1 MNKRQHKA
9 SLTKKKISD
18 AAIKLFE
25 EKGFRNVTVDEIVQI
40 TGTSKGAF
48 YTHFKSKHEVF
59 LNKFKEIDRYYEDV
73 LLDIIEQEESS
84 SNKLKVFLKL
94 QMKYIQE
101 DLGWDITR
109 TIYENELDPSRESY
123 FLMEDRPLYRILNN
137 IFVEG
142 QKNGEFRNDI
152 TASEMVTVCL
162 RVMRGLLYDWS
173 INEGSYSLEE
183 EQELLFFTMIRGLS
197 SN

>member
-1 MNKRQHKA
+1 MNRRQHKA

-25 EKGFRNVTVDEIVQI
+25 EKGFRNVTVDEIVQV

-59 LNKFKEIDRYYEDV
+59 FDKFKEIDRYYEEV
-73 LLDIIEQEESS
+73 LLDFVKEEEFSIE
-84 SNKLKVFLKL
+84 KLRIFLRL

-101 DLGWDITR
+101 DLGWDVTR
-109 TIYENELDPSRESY
+109 TIYENELDPSRKSY
-123 FLMEDRPLYRILNN
+123 FLMEDRPLYRILTN
-137 IFVEG
+137 IFDEG

-152 TASEMVTVCL
+152 STEKMVMVCL
-162 RVMRGLLYDWS
+162 RVMRGILYDWS
-173 INEGSYSLEE
+173 INEGAYSLEE
-183 EQELLFFTMIRGLS
+183 EQELLFSTMINGLEA
-197 SN
+197 